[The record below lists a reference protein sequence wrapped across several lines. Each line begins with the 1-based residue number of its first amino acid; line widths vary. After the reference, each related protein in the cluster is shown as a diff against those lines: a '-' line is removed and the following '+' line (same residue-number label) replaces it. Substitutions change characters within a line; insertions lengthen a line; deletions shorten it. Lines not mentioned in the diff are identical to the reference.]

1 MSESPITK
9 GNMALYHLT
18 CALARAEGEQ
28 AETLAQAYVD
38 LIAWVDWFMAN
49 APTDTPESAAL
60 KCERAIQAASRIG
73 VIERAPEA
81 GESAAPGPRAESPAH
96 LRTPPVAPQREAD
109 SGARVP
115 SPGMRAAPSITRGG
129 P

>member
-1 MSESPITK
+1 MSQSPITK

-38 LIAWVDWFMAN
+38 LTAWVDWFMAN
-49 APTDTPESAAL
+49 AVADTPDSARI
-60 KCERAIQAASRIG
+60 KCERAI
-73 VIERAPEA
+73 
-81 GESAAPGPRAESPAH
+81 
-96 LRTPPVAPQREAD
+96 RTPPTVPQNAAD

-115 SPGMRAAPSITRGG
+115 SPGARAAPSQPRRGL
-129 P
+129 